1 MPLGPGW
8 GLLLEPCPHPS
19 FGVQAALCVQV
30 PPCAQGPRSAQ
41 ELQLGDRVPRSL
53 ECRQTRV
60 APTLGR
66 LPAPPGSLSY
76 SEEPSRGTAV
86 LQADSHTPRSICL
99 DEALFLAWPSA
110 HQPLQASVSPH
121 LPPGVGVHSAFLK
134 WGWVRMVACPPPGQA
149 CSSLRLQRRPLLNSR
164 GRFAPSVEPPA
175 LLPAPAPPPA
185 WPYVPPQLNGPS
197 VCLPLA
203 GPRPT
208 LGGGSGSWLAQT
220 PRGLK
225 SWKMQ
230 EFPTFFSRFSPAQ
243 MQSCRLP
250 AGWPPFPCIQHRGPL
265 SSGMWPSQ

>member
-1 MPLGPGW
+1 M
-8 GLLLEPCPHPS
+8 EPRPHLS
-19 FGVQAALCVQV
+19 FGVQAALCIQV
-30 PPCAQGPRSAQ
+30 PPCSQGPSSAQ

-53 ECRQTRV
+53 ECHQTCV
-60 APTLGR
+60 APTLGH
-66 LPAPPGSLSY
+66 LPAPPGSF
-76 SEEPSRGTAV
+76 E
-86 LQADSHTPRSICL
+86 LQLRTLPWHSHPTGRLPRSICL
-99 DEALFLAWPSA
+99 DEALFLAWPAA
-110 HQPLQASVSPH
+110 HQPLQSSVSPH
-121 LPPGVGVHSAFLK
+121 LPLGVGVHSAFLQ
-134 WGWVRMVACPPPGQA
+134 WGWVRSVACPPPVGQA
-149 CSSLRLQRRPLLNSR
+149 CSSLPLQRQPFLNSR
-164 GRFAPSVEPPA
+164 GRFASSVEPPA

-265 SSGMWPSQ
+265 SSGMGP